1 MCCEDDP
8 RLKFDTHKVGEKD
21 CAWIA
26 KNGNGLDI
34 ENWRIDE
41 YCGMDLDDGSKV
53 SDNCPK
59 ACDMCVELSL
69 NSPTASPTASPI
81 SSSCN
86 PGFEGENCDV
96 PICEHGC
103 GSHGK
108 CSAPDTCSCDDGYE
122 GDTCYFPTCNTPC
135 DSDSYTTC
143 VAPNTCGCLNDPDF
157 FVDGNVNRD
166 CRWIRF
172 NEKRRWE
179 HCASDEVQKVST
191 FTKYGMVRCSLFN
204 ESFPVPALT
213 PSSSS
218 FVLRHVPNL
227 AVCAVK
233 MILDTSSTRT
243 TLARKTA
250 NGLQK
255 MHWVWVLKITG
266 STNIVTWTWM
276 TAVESAIIV
285 PRRVRSV

>member
-86 PGFEGENCDV
+86 PGFEGENCDETIPVAV
-96 PICEHGC
+96 PVALPTA
-103 GSHGK
+103 
-108 CSAPDTCSCDDGYE
+108 APATTPVDT
-122 GDTCYFPTCNTPC
+122 GDLCKNNMEYFVPWGE
-135 DSDSYTTC
+135 YK
-143 VAPNTCGCLNDPDF
+143 GH
-157 FVDGNVNRD
+157 D
-166 CRWIRF
+166 CRWVKSDDMIRQKF
-172 NEKRRWE
+172 CQSKIVKTQCPFSCGECCDNNPNFTFSTDNVGKRDCFW
-179 HCASDEVQKVST
+179 
-191 FTKYGMVRCSLFN
+191 L
-204 ESFPVPALT
+204 
-213 PSSSS
+213 
-218 FVLRHVPNL
+218 
-227 AVCAVK
+227 
-233 MILDTSSTRT
+233 
-243 TLARKTA
+243 
-250 NGLQK
+250 GLQ
-255 MHWVWVLKITG
+255 
-266 STNIVTWTWM
+266 
-276 TAVESAIIV
+276 VERIELYCDKEIDGRKVHDGKNEEHTTTRCFISSARIYLCRAILLTLSY
-285 PRRVRSV
+285 R